1 MISLL
6 AIPPGDMSTAALLLI
21 VGPGLRGLVEVVILL
36 IVSPGLTDDCVTKEV
51 EGADTFLDFL
61 ELFAARCNALFFPFP
76 THQEG
81 ISHI

>member
-1 MISLL
+1 
-6 AIPPGDMSTAALLLI
+6 MSTAALLLV
-21 VGPGLRGLVEVVILL
+21 VGPGLRVLVKAVILL
-36 IVSPGLTDDCVTKEV
+36 VAGPRLTGGCVTKEV

>member
-1 MISLL
+1 
-6 AIPPGDMSTAALLLI
+6 MSVAALLLV
-21 VGPGLRGLVEVVILL
+21 VGPGLRGLVEAAILL
-36 IVSPGLTDDCVTKEV
+36 VVGPGLTGGCVTKEV